1 MNLKNMLKQPN
12 RATLCTRNDI
22 MERLNFGMLKII
34 QIIVYN
40 NNRQQKVSN
49 WVGAGAKDARVARG
63 EAATGGS
70 LLASGGTKT
79 HVIAGPLVS
88 GKQLTPP

>member
-1 MNLKNMLKQPN
+1 MKYQRDTTTDLKRKTSVL
-12 RATLCTRNDI
+12 TLECLR
-22 MERLNFGMLKII
+22 FFH
-34 QIIVYN
+34 IIVYN

-49 WVGAGAKDARVARG
+49 WVGAGAKDASIARG